1 MARKRQKKGVK
12 GNAANYITRNKAL
25 KKLQLSLKDFRQI
38 CILKGIYP
46 REPKSKFEG
55 RSKTYYLT
63 KDIQFL
69 AHESIIDQ
77 MREMKVFKRKLKKAL
92 RKKQETKAKHL
103 RDKKPKYTVDHI
115 VKERYPTFMDAI
127 RDMDDALCMVHL
139 FANFPATKL
148 LEKKR
153 VAECA
158 RLSSEFQ
165 QLVMRTRK
173 LRKVFVSIK
182 GIYYQA
188 EVCGQPVVWVVPHAF
203 TQTVPTD
210 VDYRVMVTFLQFYT
224 TQLKFI
230 NFKLYNDVGYAYPPK
245 LQESLNEGGLGL
257 AAVQMEKLAGSKA
270 GAAGAQEELTGGE
283 QTAQLAPDIAAAAAE
298 AEDDEEGADSDEEIT
313 LEEEASR
320 TAEGREDGEQDDEE
334 EEIEAGVPTLFS
346 SLRVFMSREVNV
358 EVLLFVIRACGGK
371 QSSVGWEGPSSPF
384 DATDPDI
391 THMIVDRP
399 TQKKRLLSRE
409 YVQPQWV
416 FDSVNTGVLLP
427 CVEYAVGAK
436 LPPHLSPFADND
448 KLGYTPRR
456 ARELQAYAE
465 GKSLDQIEW
474 SDEEGTEEA
483 DDDGDSEEGEAE
495 DEDEEEEEEE
505 EEEDDDDEEEEED
518 EEEEDEEEESSS
530 KKRKAKGS
538 TPEDDDA
545 GELAKMMMT
554 KKNYRLY
561 QRMQHSNNKKSSE
574 SEVLRQ
580 KRRKL
585 EKA

>member
-1 MARKRQKKGVK
+1 MASAAMARKRQKKGVK
-12 GNAANYITRNKAL
+12 GNASNYITRNKAL

-92 RKKQETKAKHL
+92 RKKQDTKAKHL
-103 RDKKPKYTVDHI
+103 RDKKPRYTVDHI
-115 VKERYPTFMDAI
+115 VKERYPTFMDAV

-224 TQLKFI
+224 CQLKFI
-230 NFKLYNDVGYAYPPK
+230 NFKLYHDVGYAYPPK

-257 AAVQMEKLAGSKA
+257 AAVQMEKLAGSGA
-270 GAAGAQEELTGGE
+270 GAAAAQEELTDGE
-283 QTAQLAPDIAAAAAE
+283 HTTQLAPAIAAAAAE
-298 AEDDEEGADSDEEIT
+298 AEEEDGSDADSDEEIT
-313 LEEEASR
+313 LEEEAPR
-320 TAEGREDGEQDDEE
+320 TAEGHEE
-334 EEIEAGVPTLFS
+334 V
-346 SLRVFMSREVNV
+346 
-358 EVLLFVIRACGGK
+358 RA
-371 QSSVGWEGPSSPF
+371 
-384 DATDPDI
+384 
-391 THMIVDRP
+391 
-399 TQKKRLLSRE
+399 
-409 YVQPQWV
+409 
-416 FDSVNTGVLLP
+416 
-427 CVEYAVGAK
+427 
-436 LPPHLSPFADND
+436 
-448 KLGYTPRR
+448 
-456 ARELQAYAE
+456 
-465 GKSLDQIEW
+465 
-474 SDEEGTEEA
+474 
-483 DDDGDSEEGEAE
+483 
-495 DEDEEEEEEE
+495 
-505 EEEDDDDEEEEED
+505 
-518 EEEEDEEEESSS
+518 
-530 KKRKAKGS
+530 
-538 TPEDDDA
+538 
-545 GELAKMMMT
+545 
-554 KKNYRLY
+554 
-561 QRMQHSNNKKSSE
+561 
-574 SEVLRQ
+574 
-580 KRRKL
+580 
-585 EKA
+585 